1 MMRTA
6 ELETILWDKLKSAG
20 LESVLNEEK
29 SQFLDT
35 SDGFFAEIVLNDGSK
50 LAAAKRIIRTVRQEL
65 KGAGVKLDSIVRA
78 IWRVKEI
85 NLIGPARSVSGG
97 LKSALEF
104 EAVLESGSRECPV
117 SVEVTLGALNTLRE
131 KLALFDN
138 VGSPRWTRDGDAD
151 ADTLRKVVKEFVAL
165 QLSFGGTSAWDPLL
179 FPKLQVTE
187 QAIAYLLPDS
197 ETYGRLKVAIDDF
210 FDPRTIRLRLRA
222 AERDSA
228 KIGDF
233 DRFLPE
239 LSEVLSGGAY
249 QGGQNLW
256 RDAESFY
263 KSLGEVER
271 RRLEHYYQSK
281 VDRISQ
287 ALRQE
292 FPAVF

>member
-1 MMRTA
+1 MKTA

-20 LESVLNEEK
+20 LEPVLDEEK

-50 LAAAKRIIRTVRQEL
+50 LAAAKRIVRTVKEEL
-65 KGAGVKLDSIVRA
+65 KEAGIQIDSIVRA
-78 IWRVKEI
+78 VWRVKEV
-85 NLIGPARSVSGG
+85 NFIGPARGVSGS
-97 LKSALEF
+97 LKAALEF
-104 EAVLESGSRECPV
+104 EAILESGSRECPV

-131 KLALFDN
+131 KLALFEK
-138 VGSPRWTRDGDAD
+138 VGFAKWTQDGDAD

-165 QLSFGGTSAWDPLL
+165 QLSFGGTSAWDPVL

-187 QAIAYLLPDS
+187 QAIVYLLPDS
-197 ETYGRLKVAIDDF
+197 ETYVRLKVAIDDF
-210 FDPRTIRLRLRA
+210 FDPRTIRLRLRT
-222 AERDSA
+222 AERDKV

-233 DRFLPE
+233 DRILPE

-256 RDAESFY
+256 RDAGSLY

-271 RRLEHYYQSK
+271 RRLEHYYHSK
-281 VDRISQ
+281 VDQISQ

-292 FPAVF
+292 FPGVF